1 MTLSH
6 AVFAGFALVAA
17 AVLFSGEFSAQA
29 KKAPG
34 DATSAAYALG
44 LPNVTG
50 ETSHLVWRVNRQ
62 TGQVSVCV
70 LAQNMTND
78 PPVCS
83 PWSAS

>member
-34 DATSAAYALG
+34 DAASSAYALG
-44 LPNVTG
+44 LPHVTG
-50 ETSHLVWRVNRQ
+50 KTSNMVWRVNRQ
-62 TGQVSVCV
+62 TGQISVCV
-70 LAQNMTND
+70 LAQGIIKD
-78 PPVCS
+78 APSCS